1 MTIILAEHDRPPSAR
16 AEAPVRIDARAVARA
31 DVDAAANNVAD
42 AHTDADLAV
51 RAMRGEPGAF
61 AALYQR
67 HVEAVFH
74 YFSFR
79 VRDATVAEDLTHDVF
94 VSALKAV
101 RTLREPEKLVG
112 WLMRIAHNRL
122 ANHWRA
128 SGRSSDPLSAI
139 DGTDGSALTSRA
151 DHAAADPAILLDAL
165 TDAPR
170 LTAALARLTP
180 LQHDVVALRFVAGL
194 SIAETAEAIGRTA
207 NAVKNVQHQ
216 ALAKL
221 RSELVSTQIA

>member
-1 MTIILAEHDRPPSAR
+1 MTILLAELHRPPSGPA
-16 AEAPVRIDARAVARA
+16 AAPVD
-31 DVDAAANNVAD
+31 
-42 AHTDADLAV
+42 TDADLAA
-51 RAMRGEPGAF
+51 RAACGEPGAF

-79 VRDATVAEDLTHDVF
+79 VRDASVAEDLTQDVF
-94 VSALKAV
+94 IAALKAA
-101 RTLREPEKLVG
+101 RTLREPERFVG

-122 ANHWRA
+122 ANHWRSA
-128 SGRSSDPLSAI
+128 GRTSEPLEAL
-139 DGTDGSALTSRA
+139 DGSTEPHVPPATQHGA
-151 DHAAADPAILLDAL
+151 TDPTDMLDAL

-180 LQHDVVALRFVAGL
+180 LQHDVVALRFIAGL
-194 SIAETAEAIGRTA
+194 SVAETAEALGRSV

-216 ALAKL
+216 ALVKL
-221 RSELVSTQIA
+221 RGELVSIQIA